1 MLYLQQKALT
11 SIWKGKAM
19 AGEPSVTVVGH
30 LGADPEFKKTP
41 TGTPVTSFN
50 LANTPR
56 KQKNGEW
63 VDGDTSWFRVFVWN
77 YDAAGTAI
85 TLKKGDKVLVSGRL
99 AVSTYTDK
107 EGNERKTLEINA
119 DGIGVVPKYAPE
131 PQAPISDKSD
141 EEPIEDFPW

>member
-1 MLYLQQKALT
+1 
-11 SIWKGKAM
+11 M
-19 AGEPSVTVVGH
+19 AGEPLVTVVGH

-56 KQKNGEW
+56 KQKNNEW
-63 VDGDTSWFRVFVWN
+63 IDGDTTWFRVFVWN

-99 AVSTYTDK
+99 AVSTYTDR
-107 EGNERKTLEINA
+107 EGNERKSLEINA
-119 DGIGVVPKYAPE
+119 DGVGVVPKYAPE
-131 PQAPISDKSD
+131 PHSPISDKSD

>member
-1 MLYLQQKALT
+1 
-11 SIWKGKAM
+11 M
-19 AGEPSVTVVGH
+19 AGEPLVTVVGH

-41 TGTPVTSFN
+41 SGIPVTSFN

-56 KQKNGEW
+56 KQKNNEW
-63 VDGDTSWFRVFVWN
+63 IDGDTTWFRVFVWN

-85 TLKKGDKVLVSGRL
+85 TLKKGDKALITGRL

-119 DGIGVVPKYAPE
+119 DTVGVVPKYAPE
-131 PQAPISDKSD
+131 PQAPISDKRAD
-141 EEPIEDFPW
+141 EDPIEDFPW

>member
-1 MLYLQQKALT
+1 
-11 SIWKGKAM
+11 M
-19 AGEPSVTVVGH
+19 AGEPLVTVVGH

-41 TGTPVTSFN
+41 TGIPVTSFN

-56 KQKNGEW
+56 KQKNSEW
-63 VDGDTSWFRVFVWN
+63 VDGDTCWFRVFVWN

-85 TLKKGDKVLVSGRL
+85 TLKKGDKVLVSGRF
-99 AVSTYTDK
+99 AVSTYIDK
-107 EGNERKTLEINA
+107 EGTERKSLEINA
-119 DGIGVVPKYAPE
+119 DSLGVVPKYAPE

>member
-1 MLYLQQKALT
+1 
-11 SIWKGKAM
+11 M
-19 AGEPSVTVVGH
+19 AGEPLVTTVGY

-41 TGTPVTSFN
+41 AGTPVTSFN

-63 VDGDTSWFRVFVWN
+63 VDGETSWFRVFVWN

-99 AVSTYTDK
+99 AVNAYTDK
-107 EGNERKTLEINA
+107 EGNERKSLEINA
-119 DGIGVVPKYAPE
+119 DSVGVVPKYAPE
-131 PQAPISDKSD
+131 PHSPISDKSD